1 MSLRL
6 RNEGSRWC
14 GAMERNVGIYDYGII
29 ESWEREKGDEGALI
43 SVRWSRVSMLFRNKL
58 LLCRTGRLSVHRGA
72 DRVDKGEQRTD
83 GIILVSMVEDS
94 LMRGSEAV
102 GQIMWKNLVLDRNQ
116 RGCRG
121 INGEWEWTHESWTLD
136 CR

>member
-1 MSLRL
+1 M
-6 RNEGSRWC
+6 
-14 GAMERNVGIYDYGII
+14 

-43 SVRWSRVSMLFRNKL
+43 SVRWSRVYMLFRNKL
-58 LLCRTGRLSVHRGA
+58 LLCRTGRLSVYRGA
-72 DRVDKGEQRTD
+72 DRVDRGEQRTD
-83 GIILVSMVEDS
+83 GIILVSMAEDS

-102 GQIMWKNLVLDRNQ
+102 GQIMWKSLVLDRDQ
-116 RGCRG
+116 RVCCG